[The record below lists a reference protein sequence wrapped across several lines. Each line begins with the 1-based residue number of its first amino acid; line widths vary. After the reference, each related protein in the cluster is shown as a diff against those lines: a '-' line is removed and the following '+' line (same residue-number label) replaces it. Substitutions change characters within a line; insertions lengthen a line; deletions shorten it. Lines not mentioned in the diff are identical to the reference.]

1 MSEPEVQP
9 ASDPGVQPLSTTP
22 VVQPAAGTTL
32 ACDFTTPL
40 TYVTIGNITSIS
52 GPESEVGS
60 VETTVL
66 TSTRK
71 TYRYTIVDPGE
82 LSFELDFDPTDT
94 SSHTL
99 LAGLQDV
106 PALHSWQITFATTPA
121 KKATVSGFLTKFAPN
136 AGGVEENLT
145 AAITVKLT
153 GPIVWT

>member
-1 MSEPEVQP
+1 MAGES
-9 ASDPGVQPLSTTP
+9 VQPLTGGP

-32 ACDFTTPL
+32 ACDFATPL

-94 SSHTL
+94 TAHIL
-99 LAGLQDV
+99 LAGLQDA
-106 PALHSWQITFATTPA
+106 PAIHSWQITYATVPTS
-121 KKATVSGFLTKFAPN
+121 KKATISGFLTKFAPN

-145 AAITVKLT
+145 AAITIKLT

>member
-1 MSEPEVQP
+1 MPGPIVQP
-9 ASDPGVQPLSTTP
+9 AL
-22 VVQPAAGTTL
+22 GTTL
-32 ACDFTTPL
+32 GCDFTTPS
-40 TYVTIGNITSIS
+40 TYVLIGNITSIS

-94 SSHTL
+94 TSHTL
-99 LAGLQDV
+99 LAGLQDT
-106 PALHSWQITFATTPA
+106 PAMHSWQVTYPTTPA
-121 KKATVSGFLTKFAPN
+121 KKATFSGFLTKFAPD

-145 AAITVKLT
+145 AACTIKVT
-153 GPIVWT
+153 GAIVWT